1 MRGGDSYPF
10 SVTDNRDFNYN
21 ERITCAVTC
30 YTILFLFLF
39 YYEKQLTLQ
48 FRLNEYNSTRHIYR
62 QNASLTLT
70 HTYIHTYINTWILKQ
85 QIKCHSGEENA
96 SDTQRGET
104 KLFIFM
110 VCCCRLNVLFT
121 SRKATKNKRKH
132 LHKRSLNHVTTHV
145 LVLPAGVRHRKEKED
160 MSSFG

>member
-70 HTYIHTYINTWILKQ
+70 HTYIHKHMDLKTTNKVSLRGG
-85 QIKCHSGEENA
+85 KC
-96 SDTQRGET
+96 
-104 KLFIFM
+104 I
-110 VCCCRLNVLFT
+110 
-121 SRKATKNKRKH
+121 
-132 LHKRSLNHVTTHV
+132 
-145 LVLPAGVRHRKEKED
+145 
-160 MSSFG
+160 